1 MFSYGVFFGRTSL
14 NLLLDVRPIH
24 SITLFVVAWVVNC
37 RLVCVRD
44 CDLLLDVCDGL
55 RVMVSWLPCCC
66 MGCDLLLDV
75 CHGLCIIVSCCVVAW
90 VVMLFA

>member
-1 MFSYGVFFGRTSL
+1 
-14 NLLLDVRPIH
+14 
-24 SITLFVVAWVVNC
+24 
-37 RLVCVRD
+37 
-44 CDLLLDVCDGL
+44 L